1 MRITKTYLTDLTY
14 RINGAAIEVHK
25 ILGPGLLEKVYHKCL
40 AHEFF
45 LRGINF
51 ESEYRVPI
59 DYKGM
64 ETEADLR
71 CDFLVENIIFVE
83 IKSVAAMPPIFD
95 AQTISYMNLAGKPKG
110 ILFNFNVVNLYKEG
124 QKTLVNDIYRRLP
137 G

>member
-1 MRITKTYLTDLTY
+1 MRIAKYYLIDLTC

-25 ILGPGLLEKVYHKCL
+25 ILDPELLEKVYHKCL

-51 ESEYRVPI
+51 ESEYRVFI

-71 CDFLVENIIFVE
+71 FDFLV
-83 IKSVAAMPPIFD
+83 
-95 AQTISYMNLAGKPKG
+95 
-110 ILFNFNVVNLYKEG
+110 
-124 QKTLVNDIYRRLP
+124 
-137 G
+137 